1 MLSTHALAVL
11 LLSLALCAPLSAAT
25 YQVPLSFPNLRTAIT
40 AATSGDTIVV
50 APGTWDG
57 GAFVNGK
64 TLTIASRFL
73 ATGDT
78 TFIGQTVLRNVVG
91 NVCSGAPGCS
101 GNAILE
107 FGDAAAGSRV
117 VGLTIQDGENG
128 IAASSPVDVIHCRV
142 LSNGDGIDYV
152 TGSGGTIRNSVFAYN
167 SDDGI
172 DLNGRM
178 NCTIQDNIV
187 RDNQDDGIEYRLYAW
202 TGAMQTV
209 SIKNNRITGNG
220 EVGIQLI
227 DYPPVS
233 NITVRIENNF
243 LSGNYNATGLS
254 AAVSCMPDAETIE
267 SLVGAPMPERIYL
280 LHNTIVDEKNGM
292 VGGANVIALNN
303 LFKGIEGK
311 ALRRV
316 GGSSIASYN
325 LFWGNGVDYEE
336 SVVDAAHVI
345 TGNPLLNASGA
356 LTAGSAAINAG
367 TAFFQWGGSTV
378 LNEPANTYAGNAPD
392 LGAFEFNFNT
402 APSVN
407 AGADMS
413 VRLDSDAVE
422 LPGSGPVAPRA
433 DALVRGTVVDD
444 GLPSAAALS
453 AQWVVVSGPGPVV
466 FQQAGAAQT
475 RASLSVAGT
484 YVLRL
489 TGSDGA
495 FSVSDTVVVTV
506 LPEINTPPVVDAGH
520 DRTLVLPTNATQLH
534 GTVVDDGRPMPSA
547 LTVTWTKASGA
558 GTVSFQNPN
567 ALDTQASF
575 SAVGVYVLRFTASDG
590 ALSGTDSV
598 QISVQA
604 GNQAPVV
611 NAGPNQTITL
621 PASASLDGTVTDDGL
636 PAPPALTT
644 TWSKTSGPG
653 TVTFQNA
660 NAVDTQAS
668 FSVAGTY
675 FLRLNASDGALSTSD
690 TVRVTVL
697 PVPNTA
703 PVVNAGPNQTIT
715 LPASA
720 VLDGTV
726 TDDGLPAP
734 PTLSSAWSKVS
745 GPGSVVF
752 QNANLVDTQASFG
765 APGTYDLR
773 LTASDGALIASDTVR
788 VTVLPVPNTAPV
800 VDAGPNQIIT
810 LPAGASL
817 DGTVTDDGLPAP
829 PTLSTTWSMDS
840 GPAPVTFQ
848 NANAVD
854 TQVSFTVEGTYFLRL
869 TASDGVLTTSDTIR
883 ITVLPVPNAAPV
895 VDAGP
900 DQTKRLPWGA
910 ALDGTVSD
918 DGKPAPPALVTTW
931 SLGSGPAPV
940 SFQNPNAVD
949 TQVSF
954 TVEGTYVLRLTASDG
969 QLGATDSVQ
978 ITVLPL
984 PLPIERRISA
994 ASDDAE
1000 ERGNGHMSG
1009 AVDVIELV
1017 QNSGQNQTVG
1027 FRFIDVQVPAGA
1039 IVTAAYLQFEA
1050 AASDNGSTSLVV
1062 RGQAADNPS
1071 TFSNADNGVSSRP
1084 RTSAQAS
1091 WSPPAWN
1098 TVGQQG
1104 AAQRT
1109 TELKTVVQEIV
1120 DRSGWSQGNAMAF
1133 IITGSGLR
1141 TAKSREGSAA
1151 AAAMLHVEYF
1161 LPEDQ
1166 LAAAAPAGAF
1176 GVSPEDVMP
1185 GRAVTVLVPKVETA
1199 LHGTSPQPSRGSLTV
1214 AFSLAGDAPATL
1226 ELLDVAGRR
1235 IASHEVGTMGAGR
1248 HEVPLRGGLP
1258 AGIYMVRLTH
1268 GQHAL
1273 TRKAIV
1279 IP

>member
-1 MLSTHALAVL
+1 
-11 LLSLALCAPLSAAT
+11 
-25 YQVPLSFPNLRTAIT
+25 VPLSYPNLRTAIT

-64 TLTIASRFL
+64 VLTIASRYL

-78 TFIGQTVLRNVVG
+78 SFVGQTVLHNVVG
-91 NVCSGAPGCS
+91 NVCSGAPGCT

-107 FGDAAAGSRV
+107 FGDTAAGSRV
-117 VGLTIQDGENG
+117 IGLTIQDGENG
-128 IAASSPVDVIHCRV
+128 IAASSPVDIIHCRV

-152 TGSGGTIRNSVFAYN
+152 PGAGGTIRDSEFAYN
-167 SDDGI
+167 TDDGI

-178 NCTIQDNIV
+178 NVTIKDNLV
-187 RDNQDDGIEYRLYAW
+187 HDNKDDGIEYRLYAW

-209 SIKNNRITGNG
+209 QITGNKITANG

-233 NITVRIENNF
+233 NITVRIENNL
-243 LSGNYNATGLS
+243 LSGNYDAAGLS
-254 AAVSCMPDAETIE
+254 AAVTCMPDAETIE
-267 SLVGAPMPERIYL
+267 SLIGAPMAERVYL

-303 LFKGIEGK
+303 IFKGIEGK

-325 LFWGNGVDYEE
+325 LFWSNGVDYEE
-336 SVVDAAHVI
+336 SVVDPAHVV

-356 LTAGSAAINAG
+356 LTVGSAAINAG

-378 LNEPANTYAGNAPD
+378 LNEPPGSYAGNAPD

-413 VRLDSDAVE
+413 VRLESDAVE
-422 LPGSGPVAPRA
+422 LPGGGPAAPRA

-444 GLPSAAALS
+444 GLPAPAALS
-453 AQWVVVSGPGPVV
+453 AQWVVLSGPGPVV

-484 YVLRL
+484 YLLRL
-489 TGSDGA
+489 TASDGA
-495 FSVSDTVVVTV
+495 FNVSDTVVVTV
-506 LPEINTPPVVDAGH
+506 LPEINTPPVVDAGP
-520 DRTLVLPTNATQLH
+520 DRTIVLPTNATPLH
-534 GTVVDDGRPMPSA
+534 GTVVDDGKPTPPVI
-547 LTVTWTKASGA
+547 TTTWSKGSGPA
-558 GTVSFQNPN
+558 TVSFQSPN

-575 SAVGVYVLRFTASDG
+575 SAAGVYILRLTASDG

-598 QISVQA
+598 RIFVQL

-611 NAGPNQTITL
+611 DAGLNQTITL
-621 PASASLDGTVTDDGL
+621 PAGAALNGTVTDDGL
-636 PAPPALTT
+636 PAPPALVT
-644 TWSKTSGPG
+644 TWS
-653 TVTFQNA
+653 
-660 NAVDTQAS
+660 
-668 FSVAGTY
+668 
-675 FLRLNASDGALSTSD
+675 L
-690 TVRVTVL
+690 
-697 PVPNTA
+697 
-703 PVVNAGPNQTIT
+703 
-715 LPASA
+715 
-720 VLDGTV
+720 
-726 TDDGLPAP
+726 
-734 PTLSSAWSKVS
+734 
-745 GPGSVVF
+745 
-752 QNANLVDTQASFG
+752 
-765 APGTYDLR
+765 
-773 LTASDGALIASDTVR
+773 
-788 VTVLPVPNTAPV
+788 
-800 VDAGPNQIIT
+800 
-810 LPAGASL
+810 
-817 DGTVTDDGLPAP
+817 
-829 PTLSTTWSMDS
+829 DS

-848 NANAVD
+848 DASAVD
-854 TQVSFTVEGTYFLRL
+854 TQVSFTIEGTYFLRL
-869 TASDGVLTTSDTIR
+869 TASDGVLTTSDTMR

-910 ALDGTVSD
+910 ALDGTVTD

-940 SFQNPNAVD
+940 TFQDANAVD

-954 TVEGTYVLRLTASDG
+954 TIDGAYVLRLTASDG
-969 QLGATDSVQ
+969 QLSTVDSVR

-984 PLPIERRISA
+984 PLPVERRISA
-994 ASDDAE
+994 SSDDAE

-1009 AVDVIELV
+1009 AVDALELV

-1027 FRFIDVQVPAGA
+1027 LRFTDIQVPAGA
-1039 IVTAAYLQFEA
+1039 IVTLAYVQFEA
-1050 AASDNGSTSLVV
+1050 ADAQNGSTSLVV

-1071 TFSNADNGVSSRP
+1071 TFSNSDNSVSSRP
-1084 RTSAQAS
+1084 RTTAQAG

-1098 TVGQQG
+1098 TAGEQG

-1109 TELKTVVQEIV
+1109 PELKTVVQEIV
-1120 DRSGWSQGNAMAF
+1120 DRPGWSQGNAMAF

-1166 LAAAAPAGAF
+1166 LAAAPSGAF
-1176 GVSPEDVMP
+1176 GISPEDAMP
-1185 GRAVTVLVPKVETA
+1185 TPSLTVLVPNVETA
-1199 LHGTSPQPSRGSLTV
+1199 LHGTSPQPSRGTLTV
-1214 AFSLAGDAPATL
+1214 AFTLAGDAPATL
-1226 ELLDVAGRR
+1226 ELLDVAGRKV
-1235 IASHEVGTMGAGR
+1235 ASHEVGTMGAGR
-1248 HEVPLRGGLP
+1248 HEIPLRGSLP

-1268 GQHAL
+1268 GRHML
-1273 TRKAIV
+1273 TRKAII